1 MFVLGFSRISR
12 TSKLEKYRE
21 PQDPTPQN
29 PLGHLGSALRY
40 WTLINPLWDLQPVDL
55 LGLWAHLLNWLCLLL
70 SSLDPDGRVELILD
84 QWTYDIW
91 RHMETHPAHG
101 THHGHQMS
109 SG

>member
-1 MFVLGFSRISR
+1 MFVH
-12 TSKLEKYRE
+12 
-21 PQDPTPQN
+21 

-70 SSLDPDGRVELILD
+70 SSLDPDGRVELMIDHWRYEIWRLICGH
-84 QWTYDIW
+84 IW

>member
-1 MFVLGFSRISR
+1 MFPPRLNALEFSPREACLFC
-12 TSKLEKYRE
+12 SKLEKYM
-21 PQDPTPQN
+21 
-29 PLGHLGSALRY
+29 GHLGSALRY

-84 QWTYDIW
+84 QWTYEIW